1 MAEAPI
7 TVKVDG
13 NLASEV
19 ERIAGRLGVS
29 PKEFVDQAIRRAVLS
44 AERQR
49 VDAEFA
55 RMKDDAAY
63 QETLRQLEVELS
75 PASDAAWQRLD

>member
-1 MAEAPI
+1 MRKIKLAPASRADPA
-7 TVKVDG
+7 VD
-13 NLASEV
+13 
-19 ERIAGRLGVS
+19 R
-29 PKEFVDQAIRRAVLS
+29 AIPVVTRR